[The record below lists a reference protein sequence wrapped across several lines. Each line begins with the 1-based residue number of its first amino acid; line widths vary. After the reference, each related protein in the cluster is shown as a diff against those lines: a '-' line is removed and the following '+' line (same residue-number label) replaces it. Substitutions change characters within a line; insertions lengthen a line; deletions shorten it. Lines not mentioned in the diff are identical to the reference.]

1 MLTLLQKPMEQA
13 QVDKNTTD
21 DASPRPRSW
30 SISTVSTAPESVISS
45 CSSQQIP
52 KDFLINL
59 DQYTMMKMYTPPCNT
74 LRISDFKDISP
85 FAEGTN
91 AVLYKAKV
99 DSKYVVIKMIKKTL
113 CLDPVVIKEFELER
127 SILENSDH
135 PNIVRFLGSG
145 HEPRRFVVLEYLNQG
160 TLGMLSNTQ
169 ISFQEAL
176 QRGLGLASAL
186 NYLHHDC
193 VPGVTIIHRDLKPDN
208 IGLSDGVVKLFD
220 FGLSI
225 SVKQRQDVSQAYQ
238 MTGCT
243 GTLRYMAPEVALGK
257 PYTEKVDVYSFGI
270 LLWQLATSRVPFRRA
285 TKSDFMDCVVR
296 DGYRPPMHPQWP
308 PAFVGLL
315 QGCWNAEPTL
325 RYSFREI
332 VPMLEALLT
341 GYNCSPMEPC

>member
-1 MLTLLQKPMEQA
+1 MITVFHKPDEP
-13 QVDKNTTD
+13 TTD
-21 DASPRPRSW
+21 KSMSPTTTRQRAW
-30 SISTVSTAPESVISS
+30 SLSTVSTAPESVISS
-45 CSSQQIP
+45 CSSPIN
-52 KDFLINL
+52 KEFLINL
-59 DQYTMMKMYTPPCNT
+59 DEYSHLKLYMAPCNT

-91 AVLYKAKV
+91 AVLYKARV
-99 DSKYVVIKMIKKTL
+99 DSKYIVVKMIKKTL
-113 CLDPVVIKEFELER
+113 CLDPIVIKEFELER
-127 SILENSDH
+127 SILENADH

-169 ISFQEAL
+169 ITFQEAL

-208 IGLSDGVVKLFD
+208 IGLSDGMVKLFD

-225 SVKQRQDVSQAYQ
+225 SVKQRQHASEAYQ

-270 LLWQLATSRVPFRRA
+270 LMWQLATSRVPFRRA

-308 PAFVGLL
+308 PAFVSLL
-315 QGCWNAEPTL
+315 QGCWNADPSL
-325 RYSFREI
+325 RFSFRDV
-332 VPMLEALLT
+332 VPLLESLLNT
-341 GYNCSPMEPC
+341 NCSCPMEPC